1 MSEYAYIR
9 VSSKT
14 QNFDRQMQAMLNLGI
29 EKKNIYADVFTGAT
43 FDRKEYKKM
52 VKKLSEGDT
61 LVIKSIDRLGRSYDE
76 ILEQWRYL
84 IKEKKIYITVIDM
97 PILNLS
103 AHDSPLIKTFIT
115 DIVLQI
121 LSFAAENELNVIHQR
136 QAEGIQLAKERGVK
150 FGRPILKLPKKYQE
164 VVKKYLNK
172 EISSRLA
179 GEQLGVSQTTFLKWI
194 KEDIQN
200 CKTKNKDI
208 GNMCN
213 TD

>member
-43 FDRKEYKKM
+43 FDRKEYKKL

-150 FGRPILKLPKKYQE
+150 FGRPILKRPKNYMK

-172 EISSRLA
+172 EISSRHA

-200 CKTKNKDI
+200 CKTKNEDI